1 MRPLCSGILAFAGL
15 AFPFLTFPGFPFA
28 ALTLALLTFAVLAFA
43 VLALAGVA
51 LAVPAF
57 PGLTLA
63 VMMCASV
70 DICKVLVRR
79 VDPLHLPG
87 DFLPDLRRA
96 RLMPVRMPDLR
107 ENEVTFPNLRD
118 RRFTCHAEKRV
129 RILSVRKHGIHRIL

>member
-15 AFPFLTFPGFPFA
+15 AFPILTFPGFPFA
-28 ALTLALLTFAVLAFA
+28 ALTLALLTFAVLALA
-43 VLALAGVA
+43 VFA

-63 VMMCASV
+63 VVMCASV
-70 DICKVLVRR
+70 DICQMLVRR

-87 DFLPDLRRA
+87 DFLPDLRGA
-96 RLMPVRMPDLR
+96 RLMSVRMPDLR
-107 ENEVTFPNLRD
+107 ENEVAFPNLRD